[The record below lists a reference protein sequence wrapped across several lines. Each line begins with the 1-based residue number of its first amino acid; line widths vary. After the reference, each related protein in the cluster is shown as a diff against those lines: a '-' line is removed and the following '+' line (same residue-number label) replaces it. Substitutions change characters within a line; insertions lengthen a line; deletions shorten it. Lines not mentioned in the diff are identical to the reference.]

1 MPLIVPTKR
10 CNLRCNH
17 CMRSTFASDFLDPG
31 LHDKFISDIL
41 AINRKQTWGWTG
53 GEPTLHPDMDSLFES
68 YRKRN
73 IRMVGIVSNGQIE
86 RGVETVIKNK
96 DVVNFIRLS
105 LDGPTAD
112 VNDKIRGPGTFD
124 QAILSIKEYV
134 KAGIKIA
141 LGVTVHNDNIETIE
155 ECFKL
160 GLKLGVDGVS
170 VWGNHQWVDV
180 SSSELRNKSLKKD
193 FDDIKWNEETTLL
206 LLKQKENLVKKYQSQ
221 FKGFVKISKKF
232 NEAKVLPNW
241 ICGNYSTHPLVSV
254 DREAGIILMPDGK
267 VSICCDVYDVDYNE
281 LKFEANIFEE
291 DPLNHIIGD
300 LRTQTLEE
308 VLVQKEKHFEELARR
323 RRRDSL
329 AGLLKNGRENV
340 CSNCAYYHYQPKNS
354 AKSI

>member
-160 GLKLGVDGVS
+160 GVELGVDGVS

-193 FDDIKWNEETTLL
+193 FDDIEWNEETTLL

-241 ICGNYSTHPLVSV
+241 ICGNYSTHPLVNV
-254 DREAGIILMPDGK
+254 EREAGIILMPDGK
-267 VSICCDVYDVDYNE
+267 VSICCDIYDVDYNE
-281 LKFEANIFEE
+281 LKFDANIFEE

-300 LRTQTLEE
+300 LTTQTLEE

>member
-1 MPLIVPTKR
+1 MPIIVPTKR

-31 LHDKFISDIL
+31 LHDKFIADII
-41 AINRKQTWGWTG
+41 AINRKQPWGWTG
-53 GEPTLHPDMDSLFES
+53 GEPTLHPDMDSLLES

-73 IRMVGIVSNGQIE
+73 IRTLSIMTNGQIDW
-86 RGVETVIKNK
+86 GVETVIKNK

-105 LDGPTAD
+105 LDGPNAE
-112 VNDKIRGPGTFD
+112 VNDKIRGAGTFD
-124 QAILSIKEYV
+124 RSLDSIKEYV
-134 KAGIKIA
+134 KSGIKIA
-141 LGVTVHNDNIETIE
+141 IGVTVHNDNIETIE

-160 GLKLGVDGVS
+160 GMELGVDGVS

-193 FDDIKWNEETTLL
+193 FDDIEWNEETTQQ
-206 LLKQKENLVKKYQSQ
+206 LLKLKEELVKKYQPQ

-241 ICGNYSTHPLVSV
+241 ICGNYSTHPLFKV

-329 AGLLKNGRENV
+329 AGLLKNGRENI

>member
-31 LHDKFISDIL
+31 LHDKFIADMLDIK
-41 AINRKQTWGWTG
+41 RHHTWGWTG
-53 GEPTLHPDMDSLFES
+53 GEPTLHPDMDTLFQS

-73 IRMVGIVSNGQIE
+73 IRTVGIMTNGQIDW
-86 RGVETVIKNK
+86 GVETVIKNK

-112 VNDKIRGPGTFD
+112 VNDKIRGQGTFAR
-124 QAILSIKEYV
+124 AIDSIKEYN
-134 KAGIKIA
+134 KSGIKVVI
-141 LGVTVHNDNIETIE
+141 GVTVHKENIEQIE

-160 GLKLGVDGVS
+160 GMELGVHGVN

-180 SSSELRNKSLKKD
+180 SSSETRNKSLKKD
-193 FDDIKWNEETTLL
+193 FDDIKWNKETSQV
-206 LLKQKENLVKKYQSQ
+206 LLKLREELIKKYQPY
-221 FKGFVKISKKF
+221 FKGAIKISKKF
-232 NEAKVLPNW
+232 IESKVLPNW
-241 ICGNYSTHPLVSV
+241 ICGNYSTHPLIKI
-254 DREAGIILMPDGK
+254 DREAGLILMPDGK
-267 VSICCDVYDVDYNE
+267 VSICCDIYDVDYNE

-300 LRTQTLEE
+300 LQIQTLEE
-308 VLVQKEKHFEELARR
+308 VLVAKEKHFEELARR
-323 RRRDSL
+323 RSRDSL
-329 AGLLKNGRENV
+329 AGLLKNGRENI